1 MKNVLTHLSHQI
13 QMYTV
18 SQKKCL
24 PIIILLC
31 SLVKN
36 EPIYI
41 IFGTENPEDIWCQFL
56 YSCPP
61 YLKCHHTTLWNAE
74 LFTWLKLWFPTKI
87 LPLWK
92 KQPAV
97 MFSRNL
103 NYRQPVSKDLLKVI
117 IVWVETPFLSLI
129 LIHHHVLLAFISCLS
144 GELMWLTCM
153 LCYFNVFGTH
163 TTSFCELV
171 GEQQ

>member
-24 PIIILLC
+24 PVIILLC

-41 IFGTENPEDIWCQFL
+41 IFGTENPEDIWRQFL

-74 LFTWLKLWFPTKI
+74 LFTSLKLYDFPPKFYHCEKT
-87 LPLWK
+87 
-92 KQPAV
+92 A
-97 MFSRNL
+97 
-103 NYRQPVSKDLLKVI
+103 
-117 IVWVETPFLSLI
+117 
-129 LIHHHVLLAFISCLS
+129 SCYVFQKL
-144 GELMWLTCM
+144 ELQ
-153 LCYFNVFGTH
+153 
-163 TTSFCELV
+163 TTSVEGPAESHYRMSWNTFPVFDINPSPCSSSIHFMSQWRADVADVHVMLF
-171 GEQQ
+171 